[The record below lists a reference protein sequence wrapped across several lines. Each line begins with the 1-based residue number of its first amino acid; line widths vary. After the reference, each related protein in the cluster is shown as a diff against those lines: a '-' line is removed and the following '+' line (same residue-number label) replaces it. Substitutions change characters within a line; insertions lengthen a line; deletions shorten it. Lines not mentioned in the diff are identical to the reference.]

1 MGENHQ
7 QQQQQPVFSA
17 NQSHQYSHQQP
28 YIFQEP
34 QNLQTAQDFLH
45 YHHHFQALW
54 QQQRRL
60 QDQLQQCVLGQE
72 NVVCDS
78 TTAAAVAGSN
88 IRPAVS
94 FFPLNFKPPDLNE
107 NITSSKNG
115 GLDDDGSEE
124 DDLLRRNGAAAL
136 AMASP
141 HYCWQNQE
149 DSSTTIRQPFWK
161 PLCTNLSDG
170 SNNSQDKEVRPELN
184 QNKYY
189 KSSEDTEQMNSSL
202 ENSKNRLFGELESI
216 CRSAS
221 IASEANKTGG
231 ASAENL
237 ATTTTTCLPTT
248 PDKHN
253 TSAGATAAAMGAGIG
268 HYHDGSETFSG
279 DEAPV
284 TVAAPKNKKR
294 KKLKD
299 ELSSMAIFF
308 DGLARQLMDRQV
320 TLHSNFMN
328 AIEKLDKERRERE
341 DAWRRQELEKL
352 EQDTAAKARD
362 RALASSREASI
373 VSYLEKISGQSIK
386 LPPRNYPSDFQQ
398 PMISSGAMNV
408 ELSPSTSKV
417 CRDDLS
423 MNMTS
428 RRWPKAE
435 VEALIQIRS
444 NLELNFQRPG
454 FKGPLW
460 EQISNSMASMGFQ
473 RSAKRCKEKW
483 ENINKYFKKSREN
496 AKQCRKKLKTCEY
509 FDQLDQLY
517 SKSQLANGGS
527 YSCSSSSEHQAKPI
541 NENQLPN
548 QVEGLASAGNS
559 RQGEF
564 NCIPSMN
571 FTEEEE
577 EGEEDGNADYTDEGD

>member
-1 MGENHQ
+1 MGENH
-7 QQQQQPVFSA
+7 QQQPVFSA
-17 NQSHQYSHQQP
+17 NQSHQYNHQQP
-28 YIFQEP
+28 YIFQET
-34 QNLQTAQDFLH
+34 QNFQTIPDFFH
-45 YHHHFQALW
+45 YHHHFQALL

-72 NVVCDS
+72 NVVS
-78 TTAAAVAGSN
+78 TSATTAAVAGNN
-88 IRPAVS
+88 IRPSVS

-115 GLDDDGSEE
+115 GLDDDGSE
-124 DDLLRRNGAAAL
+124 DDLFRRNSAAAAAL

-149 DSSTTIRQPFWK
+149 DSATAIRQPFWK
-161 PLCTNLSDG
+161 PLCTNISDG
-170 SNNSQDKEVRPELN
+170 NNNSQDKEVRLEMH

-221 IASEANKTGG
+221 VASEANKTGG
-231 ASAENL
+231 ASAGNL
-237 ATTTTTCLPTT
+237 ATTTSTCLPITL
-248 PDKHN
+248 DKHN
-253 TSAGATAAAMGAGIG
+253 TNAGATAAAAAIG
-268 HYHDGSETFSG
+268 HCHDGSESISG
-279 DEAPV
+279 HEAPV
-284 TVAAPKNKKR
+284 AVVSKNMKR

-308 DGLARQLMDRQV
+308 EGLVHQLMDHQEA
-320 TLHSNFMN
+320 LHSNFMN
-328 AIEKLDKERRERE
+328 AIERLDKERRERE

-352 EQDTAAKARD
+352 EQDMATRARE

-373 VSYLEKISGQSIK
+373 VSYLEKITGQSIK
-386 LPPRNYPSDFQQ
+386 LPPRNHPSDFQ
-398 PMISSGAMNV
+398 PAMISSGAMNG

-417 CRDDLS
+417 CRDHLS
-423 MNMTS
+423 INMTS

-444 NLELNFQRPG
+444 SLEQKFQRPG
-454 FKGPLW
+454 IKGPLW

-496 AKQCRKKLKTCEY
+496 AKQCRKKFKTCQY
-509 FDQLDQLY
+509 FDQLDQLH

-527 YSCSSSSEHQAKPI
+527 YSCSSSSEHQAKPN

-548 QVEGLASAGNS
+548 PIEGLVPARNF

-564 NCIPSMN
+564 YCIPSMN
-571 FTEEEE
+571 VSEEEEEE
-577 EGEEDGNADYTDEGD
+577 EGEDGNVDYPDEGD